1 MLQLTEQV
9 LHSSTQLDK
18 TLWATKCVHPLQGAG
33 SKQGNLGRPPVYEQR
48 EQREERNLKPGVG

>member
-1 MLQLTEQV
+1 M
-9 LHSSTQLDK
+9 
-18 TLWATKCVHPLQGAG
+18 CVHPLQGAG